1 MWIST
6 QQVKYWS
13 HILHSSNTSE
23 IWEYNEAVCQLFID
37 FKKAYDSGRWEVL
50 QTILIWYPYETG
62 KANKNVSEL
71 IAESG

>member
-1 MWIST
+1 
-6 QQVKYWS
+6 
-13 HILHSSNTSE
+13 
-23 IWEYNEAVCQLFID
+23 LFID

-62 KANKNVSEL
+62 KTNKNVSEP